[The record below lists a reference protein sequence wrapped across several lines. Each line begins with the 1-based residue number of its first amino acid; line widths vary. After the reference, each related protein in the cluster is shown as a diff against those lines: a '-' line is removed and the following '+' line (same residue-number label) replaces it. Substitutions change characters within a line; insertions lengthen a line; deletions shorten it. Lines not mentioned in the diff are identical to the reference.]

1 MKQKIAIPF
10 RSTAPLL
17 VLLFLVSA
25 CDPVT
30 KYTLN
35 ISVQGEG
42 TTTPAAGEYKYD
54 SGSEVT
60 ITPSPLAGWRF
71 SHWEGD
77 VSGSAVPALITIS
90 AAMNV
95 TAVFVEDPWEE
106 DSFTYDVELAPEV
119 TVIQD
124 QDLDLLLEVDPDTW
138 ECRFDAAGVLAR
150 GLDVSVGRILMIE
163 SLGFQRIVAV
173 ETVGEELV
181 VQTDYATMTEAIQNG
196 TVAWDYGVEFDAD
209 HIESF
214 EVKGYGEILLKD
226 NTPIEVEMK
235 IGEYIY
241 RIKATLDNI
250 TSTFEF
256 GVSKDLPGPAGA
268 ELKASG
274 VINRFRSR
282 DQIDIAEGAL
292 QEFDHELTGMR
303 GEATLE
309 LIVAA
314 TGNDFINLEFPVTLM
329 RVPFMVGIIPVV
341 LNIRI
346 QFVINASVP
355 LDGSA
360 RVTSKFTYD
369 SDLGFSYAGTGVQA
383 GGRLGPLE
391 FGDALHETG
400 ASSAISANF
409 GVGFPRVELSI
420 AGDSV
425 VPWAQTAF
433 LVGGSYTMF
442 PACQTAD
449 AQFIGAAG
457 FDLGLFGLNLVSG
470 SKTLFSEKK
479 ELLRAGECDK
489 LYNDYGLEV
498 LFTEMPL
505 DTEI

>member
-1 MKQKIAIPF
+1 VF
-10 RSTAPLL
+10 
-17 VLLFLVSA
+17 VLEA
-25 CDPVT
+25 
-30 KYTLN
+30 
-35 ISVQGEG
+35 GEG
-42 TTTPAAGEYKYD
+42 EGEGEGEREGEIIIEGEGETAGEGETEGEGE
-54 SGSEVT
+54 SGSEGE
-60 ITPSPLAGWRF
+60 S
-71 SHWEGD
+71 EGE
-77 VSGSAVPALITIS
+77 G
-90 AAMNV
+90 
-95 TAVFVEDPWEE
+95 EDIWKE

-119 TVIQD
+119 TTIQD
-124 QDLDLLLEVDPDTW
+124 QDLDLLLEVDPDAW

-150 GLDVSVGRILMIE
+150 GLDLSAGRILMIE
-163 SLGFQRIVAV
+163 GVGFQRIVSA
-173 ETVGEELV
+173 ETVGGELV
-181 VQTDYATMTEAIQNG
+181 LQTDYATMTEAIQNG
-196 TVAWDYGVEFDAD
+196 TVAWDYGVEFDTE

-235 IGEYIY
+235 LGEYTY
-241 RIKATLDNI
+241 GIKATLDTI

-256 GVSKDLPGPAGA
+256 SVRKDLPGPAGA

-292 QEFDHELTGMR
+292 LEFDHEMTGMC

-314 TGNDFINLEFPVTLM
+314 TGNDLINLEFPVTLM

-369 SDLGFSYAGTGVQA
+369 SDLGFSYEGTGVQA
-383 GGRLGPLE
+383 GGRLGPLS
-391 FGDALHETG
+391 FGDDVHETG
-400 ASSAISANF
+400 ASGGISANF
-409 GVGFPRVELSI
+409 GIGFPRVELSI
-420 AGDSV
+420 AGNSV

-433 LVGGSYTMF
+433 LVGGSYTVY

-449 AQFIGAAG
+449 AQFIGAVG
-457 FDLGLFGLNLVSG
+457 FDLGLFGLNLFSG
-470 SKTLFSEKK
+470 SETLFSEKK
-479 ELLRAGECDK
+479 ELLRAGDCDK
-489 LYNDYGLEV
+489 IYEEYSLET
-498 LFTEMPL
+498 LLTEMPP
-505 DTEI
+505 DTEM